1 MDLAKDN
8 VRVNGIC
15 PGAVRTRATDR
26 HIASLGFDPEVAYEE
41 FGQDALMKRMG
52 KPEEIAAGALFLA
65 SDESSF
71 MTGAHIVMDGGA
83 TID

>member
-1 MDLAKDN
+1 
-8 VRVNGIC
+8 V
-15 PGAVRTRATDR
+15 
-26 HIASLGFDPEVAYEE
+26 
-41 FGQDALMKRMG
+41 
-52 KPEEIAAGALFLA
+52 FLA